1 MTARLLIGDVRER
14 LAGLPDRSVDLVV
27 TSPPFLALRSYLPPD
42 HPDKHREIGGEPT
55 PAAFLATLYELA
67 GEFRRVLAP
76 HGSIA
81 IELGDTYSGSGGSGG
96 DYNEAGMREGQERFV
111 GSARNGRRNPGWPMA
126 KSLCLIPHLFAAGL
140 AYGRH
145 PLTGEASPAGQWRV
159 RNMVAWVRPNPP
171 VGALGDKYR
180 PATSYVTIATLAG
193 NRWFDDQALRTPATG
208 HPRTA
213 KGVDAR
219 VNDGKHA
226 DDDRTGGNRSTLAI
240 QRQSVTAPPLDWW
253 SIPPQPYKTRTVN
266 SHYAVYPP
274 ELPRRLIT
282 SMCPERVCT
291 VCGEPSR
298 RLVSRE
304 QVSTGPKNV
313 DREHET
319 GTSCRT
325 RTVSA
330 CKTTGWTDCG
340 HDDAWRPG
348 VVLDPFAGSGTTLHV
363 AHGLGRD
370 SIGIDLDARNVAL
383 VEDRFGPLQAAM
395 HLEVACPGDRP

>member
-1 MTARLLIGDVRER
+1 M
-14 LAGLPDRSVDLVV
+14 
-27 TSPPFLALRSYLPPD
+27 
-42 HPDKHREIGGEPT
+42 
-55 PAAFLATLYELA
+55 
-67 GEFRRVLAP
+67 LAP

-253 SIPPQPYKTRTVN
+253 NIPPQPYKN

-274 ELPRRLIT
+274 ELPRRLIA
-282 SMCPERVCT
+282 SMCPARVCT

-298 RLVSRE
+298 RIVES
-304 QVSTGPKNV
+304 
-313 DREHET
+313 
-319 GTSCRT
+319 
-325 RTVSA
+325 
-330 CKTTGWTDCG
+330 GWSDCG

-370 SIGIDLDARNVAL
+370 SIGIDLDDRNVVL

-395 HLEVACPGDRP
+395 HLVVDVPVPQPASTPPAPSRDCPGVRP